1 MKQNDFYEV
10 DGCMDFI
17 PITISETYADGFGAI
32 VSDTIQD
39 YRLLVEQVYRFTK
52 VKEPQKV
59 VVPKF
64 VAEWIEELKKSHS
77 NLAWVWQ
84 VYPNEPKVKNW
95 LESNTEKFMRAWLDG
110 YEVEKEKLYTVEIPN
125 PNGSGYSKIYLA
137 RNKDGKVELF
147 TWSCYTSIE
156 FANDWKQEDNA
167 QLTESEIKQDFEWA
181 WDAGFAE
188 EVEVD

>member
-17 PITISETYADGFGAI
+17 PVTINETYADGVGVI
-32 VSDTIQD
+32 VSDIMRD
-39 YRLLVEQVYRFTK
+39 YRLLLELEQVYRFPK
-52 VKEPQKV
+52 VKEPQKP

-110 YEVEKEKLYTVEIPN
+110 YEVEQEKLYTVEIPN
-125 PNGSGYSKIYLA
+125 PKSMATATILEKFIDGSHKTISL
-137 RNKDGKVELF
+137 VF
-147 TWSCYTSIE
+147 THDK
-156 FANDWKQEDNA
+156 DWKNKSRNH
-167 QLTESEIKQDFEWA
+167 LTEAEIKKDFEWA
-181 WDAGFAE
+181 WDAGFAK
-188 EVEVD
+188 EVE

>member
-1 MKQNDFYEV
+1 MNKQEAIEKIKHTDTLTIVDYTERREIAMVNKNEV
-10 DGCMDFI
+10 LDI
-17 PITISETYADGFGAI
+17 ISQID
-32 VSDTIQD
+32 
-39 YRLLVEQVYRFTK
+39 
-52 VKEPQKV
+52 EPQKV

-64 VAEWIEELKKSHS
+64 VAEWIEEARAEEYSLYG
-77 NLAWVWQ
+77 AW
-84 VYPNEPKVKNW
+84 EMVKEGSEIFWW
-95 LESNTEKFMRAWLDG
+95 LFDGNESNQDTFNRAWLDG
-110 YEVEKEKLYTVEIPN
+110 YEIEQEKLYTVEIPN

-188 EVEVD
+188 EVEEN